1 MVRAPGC
8 KTGINSSPPNP
19 TPSQVARLVHLVIV
33 FVVLC
38 VPVSAVSDNFAALSA
53 KADAARDAEHLVE
66 AISLYRR
73 ALVLRP
79 SWKDGWWSLGTIYY
93 DQDAYAKAAR
103 AFQSLLKADP
113 KSGTAYSMLGLCQ
126 FELGQDAAALRS
138 IQSGLSLGLVKDQS
152 LRNVVLYHE
161 GILLLRQGKFGNAQD
176 ALSLMASYGAEGD
189 QSAWALGMAALRIRP
204 QNLPAEGSK
213 QREVVL
219 RAGRAEVLG
228 AQKKFDEGATI
239 YRELAAEV
247 PEYPGLHYAYGMF
260 LLLEHL
266 TDEAIGEFQ
275 QEIKNN
281 PRHVQ
286 SYLEIASVEYHV
298 DSAAGATYAE
308 EAVKLQPALPAA
320 HYLLGLL
327 YADTSEYP
335 KAITQL
341 ELAEKSQIHEPDLY
355 YALGRAYSRTG
366 RKQEA
371 ARARAMFLRLSS
383 EASGQ
388 EEPNIYGEHR
398 PLAHDRAAASAGSS
412 DEVKRP

>member
-1 MVRAPGC
+1 MQARGD
-8 KTGINSSPPNP
+8 KTGTNSQPPKL
-19 TPSQVARLVHLVIV
+19 RLPQSTRLAGFAIV
-33 FVVLC
+33 FALLC
-38 VPVSAVSDNFAALSA
+38 VPVSAVGDNFAALSA
-53 KADAARDAEHLVE
+53 KAEAARDAERLDE
-66 AISLYRR
+66 AVSLYRR

-189 QSAWALGMAALRIRP
+189 QAALALGMAALRLRP
-204 QNLPAEGSK
+204 QSLPAEGSK
-213 QREVVL
+213 EREVVL

-228 AQKKFDEGATI
+228 AQKKFDEGAKV
-239 YRELAAEV
+239 YRELAAEA
-247 PEYPGLHYAYGMF
+247 PEYPSLHYAYGMF

-266 TDEAIGEFQ
+266 TDEAIVEFQ

-286 SYLEIASVEYHV
+286 SYLEIASAQYHV
-298 DSAAGATYAE
+298 DSAAGAKYAE
-308 EAVKLQPALPAA
+308 EAVKLQPALPAT

-327 YADTSEYP
+327 YADTSEYA

-355 YALGRAYSRTG
+355 YALGRAYSHTG

-398 PLAHDRAAASAGSS
+398 PLAHDRAAARAGSNN
-412 DEVKRP
+412 EAKRP